1 MELLKNSIT
10 SFSNKELIDELSRR
24 DINLLR
30 VVENSELEYH
40 FSGITKSELKEV
52 VAYSRRNLDHN
63 FDQLFED
70 AYHEIEWMNLDV
82 YLIEFMTEYVNNLI
96 DELN

>member
-1 MELLKNSIT
+1 MELLKNSIS
-10 SFSNKELIDELSRR
+10 SFSIQELIEELSRR

-30 VVENSELEYH
+30 VVEKKEPDYH
-40 FSGITKSELKEV
+40 FTGITKSELKEV
-52 VAYSRRNLDHN
+52 VSYSKEKLDHN

-70 AYHEIEWMNLDV
+70 AYNEIEWMNLDV
-82 YLIEFMTEYVNNLI
+82 YIIEFMTEYVNQLM

>member
-10 SFSNKELIDELSRR
+10 SFSNQELMDELSRR

-52 VAYSRRNLDHN
+52 VAYSRGKLDHN

-82 YLIEFMTEYVNNLI
+82 CLIDFMTEYVNHLI